1 MNENTEII
9 AAMAAAWGEIPTIA
23 EDSTNPHFKSKYA
36 SLEGI
41 LRTVRPI
48 LARHGLWVSQASVP
62 CESGASVQTRLYHG
76 SGGSLDLGTVCVPV
90 NKNDAQGYGS
100 AMTYARR
107 YGLLSALGLAAGD
120 DDDGNLAAAAKPSA
134 ETVLTVKARITQY
147 IRSLGFDDSDVKS
160 IVLKAVKHTKS
171 PNTVDGWLAV
181 EAFLKGYDADSI
193 MGFLNGG
200 DSAADALN
208 GAASKVAGGSK

>member
-48 LARHGLWVSQASVP
+48 LAKHGLWVSQASVP
-62 CESGASVQTRLYHG
+62 CDSGASVQTRLYHG

-120 DDDGNLAAAAKPSA
+120 DDDGNAAAAAKPSA
-134 ETVLTVKARITQY
+134 ETVAAVKARITTMV
-147 IRSLGFDDSDVKS
+147 RGWGFADSDIKD
-160 IVLKAVKHTKS
+160 IVLKAVKHTGAA
-171 PNTVDGWLAV
+171 NTLDGWRAV
-181 EAFLKGYDADSI
+181 EKFLAQHNADTI
-193 MGFLNGG
+193 MDFLNGG
-200 DSAADALN
+200 GSAADALN
-208 GAASKVAGGSK
+208 GAAAKVAGGSK